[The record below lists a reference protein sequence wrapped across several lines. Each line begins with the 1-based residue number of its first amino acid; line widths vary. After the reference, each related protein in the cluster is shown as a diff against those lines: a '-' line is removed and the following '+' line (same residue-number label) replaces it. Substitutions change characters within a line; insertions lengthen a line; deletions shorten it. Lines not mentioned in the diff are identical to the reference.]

1 MTIVM
6 LVETYPCLVVG
17 SWMQHGTMQMRPSIC
32 GYIAVLISTAGC
44 LSDVSLADHLLL
56 TATVR
61 IHMSQQLKM
70 VAW

>member
-1 MTIVM
+1 MTIVI

-17 SWMQHGTMQMRPSIC
+17 SRMQHGTMQMRPSIC
-32 GYIAVLISTAGC
+32 GYTAFFFSTAGC
-44 LSDVSLADHLLL
+44 LSEVSLGDHLLQ

-61 IHMSQQLKM
+61 IHMSQQLEM